1 MALNVLAA
9 AYDRRRRF
17 DLAERYYRQA
27 LAIEPAA
34 SHTLNNYAY
43 SHLLRGDHA
52 TASRYLE
59 QARLHLVEPAGAL
72 AATIETNFAAVRRAA
87 DASQLVEADGGGA
100 TGAMMRLAEA
110 DDAAAWIE
118 RRSGRRLYLRSEE

>member
-1 MALNVLAA
+1 MALNGLAA
-9 AYDRRRRF
+9 AYDRLRRF

-72 AATIETNFAAVRRAA
+72 AAPLETTFAALRDGESTRQNSSHKRA
-87 DASQLVEADGGGA
+87 STL
-100 TGAMMRLAEA
+100 T
-110 DDAAAWIE
+110 
-118 RRSGRRLYLRSEE
+118 S

>member
-72 AATIETNFAAVRRAA
+72 AATIETNFAAVRRA
-87 DASQLVEADGGGA
+87 
-100 TGAMMRLAEA
+100 
-110 DDAAAWIE
+110 
-118 RRSGRRLYLRSEE
+118 RSEERRLGNECVSTCRSRWWPYI